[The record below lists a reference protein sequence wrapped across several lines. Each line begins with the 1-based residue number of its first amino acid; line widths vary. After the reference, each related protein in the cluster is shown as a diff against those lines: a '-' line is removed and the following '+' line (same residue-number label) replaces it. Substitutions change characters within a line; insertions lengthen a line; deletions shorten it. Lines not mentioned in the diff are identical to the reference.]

1 MAQNYYEMLR
11 SLSDRI
17 WDYSELKFSEYKSA
31 SALETFMEQEGF
43 QVERGIAGMD
53 TAFCCTFGSGKPV
66 IGFLGEYDALSGL
79 SQQAGAVQEVPRTET
94 QNGHGCGHNLLGTAS
109 AGAALLLRD
118 YLLQNKKPGTVKF
131 FGCPAEEGGSGKAYM
146 ARAGVFNC
154 LDAAFT
160 WHPGGGNAV
169 MTGSM
174 MANCQVYFRFKGT
187 ASHAAAAPHLGR
199 SALDAV
205 ELMDVGVNYMREHI
219 EPTDRI
225 HYAVLDTGGSSP
237 NVVQSHAEV
246 LYLIR
251 STDAQKVH
259 NLYERVCKIAKGA
272 AMMTETEVQ
281 IVFDKGCS
289 ETLSNSIL
297 EDVLYNSMKR
307 IPLPNYTH
315 EELSYAAAIHE
326 TCCLF
331 DPSGDLS
338 LGFLPSKKKQYYANI
353 YRNKIMADFIVE
365 HNHLDIFVPGSSDVG
380 DASKTVPTAQFIAAT
395 ATPGTPAH
403 SWQMTAQGKSGTAAK
418 GMWYAAQVLADA
430 GKSLIENP
438 SLVEKAKKEFLE
450 STAGAPY
457 KCPIPDNIL
466 PHRNVQE
473 LLAMQKP

>member
-1 MAQNYYEMLR
+1 MSQNYYETLKQ
-11 SLSDRI
+11 LSDRI
-17 WDYSELKFSEYKSA
+17 WDLAELKFCETQSA
-31 SALETFMEQEGF
+31 AALEDFMQQQGF
-43 QVERGIAGMD
+43 RVERGVAGIP
-53 TAFCCTFGSGKPV
+53 TAFRCTFGSGKPV

-79 SQQAGAVQEVPRTET
+79 SQQAGAVQPCPRPETE
-94 QNGHGCGHNLLGTAS
+94 NGHGCGHNLLGAGA

-118 YLLQNKKPGTVKF
+118 YLQQTGQSGTVVF
-131 FGCPAEEGGSGKAYM
+131 LGCPAEEGGSGKAYM
-146 ARAGVFNC
+146 ARAGLFDD
-154 LDAAFT
+154 LDAALT

-174 MANCQVYFRFKGT
+174 MANCQAYFRFTGK

-225 HYAVLDTGGSSP
+225 HYAVLDTGGTSP

-251 STDAQKVH
+251 STDAAKVRA
-259 NLYERVCKIAKGA
+259 LYDRVCKIARGA

-289 ETLSNSIL
+289 ETLSNPVL
-297 EDVLYNSMKR
+297 EGVLYDSMKK
-307 IPLPNYTH
+307 IPLPAYTP
-315 EELSYAAAIHE
+315 EELAYAAAIHE
-326 TCCLF
+326 TCQAF
-331 DPSGDLS
+331 DPASDLS
-338 LGFLPSKKKQYYANI
+338 LGFLPNRQKRHYAEI
-353 YRNKIMADFIVE
+353 YRTKAMADLVVE
-365 HNHLDIFVPGSSDVG
+365 HQHLDVFVPGSSDVG
-380 DASKTVPTAQFIAAT
+380 DASKVVPTAQFIAAT

-430 GKSLIENP
+430 AITLVQKPALIQ
-438 SLVEKAKKEFLE
+438 KAKQEFRE
-450 STAGAPY
+450 ATEGKPY
-457 KCPIPDNIL
+457 ECPIPADIP
-466 PHRNVQE
+466 PHRNVEE
-473 LLAMQKP
+473 LLALQK